1 MAPAATPPASH
12 FCSEGKLFG
21 GHFGDPFSPLSNS
34 LITGSAAC
42 NTSLPRQSPCLLW
55 TSTDLP
61 LAPVG
66 LQCFTA
72 ASVPQAVM
80 VAQPWSRHSN
90 SELRVWR
97 LGSVPASAAQPQRVH
112 SMEAA
117 EIVTPPPKPP
127 LCLPASASSGR
138 LRLPACGAGAGAAAV
153 QVCNLTA
160 GTERRH
166 CCRPIPGTPWGL
178 SRCRWRDPPPEA
190 FAGGWMSGWMDGKM
204 GRGRV
209 RSILQQYKS

>member
-1 MAPAATPPASH
+1 MTVFPPEQFTDHRLCCLQHQSATTIA
-12 FCSEGKLFG
+12 
-21 GHFGDPFSPLSNS
+21 
-34 LITGSAAC
+34 
-42 NTSLPRQSPCLLW
+42 LLAVDFDGPSIGTCW
-55 TSTDLP
+55 VAMLHRCIS
-61 LAPVG
+61 
-66 LQCFTA
+66 
-72 ASVPQAVM
+72 PQAVM

-90 SELRVWR
+90 SESRVWR

-112 SMEAA
+112 STEAA

-178 SRCRWRDPPPEA
+178 SQCRWRDPPPEA
-190 FAGGWMSGWMDGKM
+190 VAGGWMSGWMDGKM

>member
-1 MAPAATPPASH
+1 MAPAATPPACH

-66 LQCFTA
+66 SQCFTA

-90 SELRVWR
+90 SESRVWR
-97 LGSVPASAAQPQRVH
+97 LGSVPASATQPQRVH

-117 EIVTPPPKPP
+117 EIVTPPNHHSACQP
-127 LCLPASASSGR
+127 LPHPAALDCLRVVLAPV
-138 LRLPACGAGAGAAAV
+138 LRL
-153 QVCNLTA
+153 
-160 GTERRH
+160 
-166 CCRPIPGTPWGL
+166 CRCAT
-178 SRCRWRDPPPEA
+178 
-190 FAGGWMSGWMDGKM
+190 
-204 GRGRV
+204 
-209 RSILQQYKS
+209 

>member
-1 MAPAATPPASH
+1 MRAWERGGSIVREAEGRRDVECECRCWMLQRQGQRARDTGWRLSWQMAPAATPPACH

-21 GHFGDPFSPLSNS
+21 GHFGDPFSPLYNS

-66 LQCFTA
+66 SQCFTA

-90 SELRVWR
+90 SESRVWR

-117 EIVTPPPKPP
+117 EIVTPPPNHHSACQP
-127 LCLPASASSGR
+127 LPHPAALDCLRVVLAPM
-138 LRLPACGAGAGAAAV
+138 LRL
-153 QVCNLTA
+153 
-160 GTERRH
+160 
-166 CCRPIPGTPWGL
+166 CRCAT
-178 SRCRWRDPPPEA
+178 
-190 FAGGWMSGWMDGKM
+190 
-204 GRGRV
+204 
-209 RSILQQYKS
+209 